1 MPTHNTLK
9 ALALR
14 LGRKY
19 NTLYRQA
26 QALGIEP
33 VETIGNVQIISDADA
48 QRLADYD
55 KKPGPEPRFT
65 REQQIARCVA
75 SPATKGTPK
84 YNDIVE
90 SEVDFLSR
98 H

>member
-33 VETIGNVQIISDADA
+33 VETIGNVQIISDEDA

-55 KKPGPEPRFT
+55 KKPGPL
-65 REQQIARCVA
+65 
-75 SPATKGTPK
+75 KGSK
-84 YNDIVE
+84 HSEIVE
-90 SEVDFLSR
+90 SPFDQSCR

>member
-33 VETIGNVQIISDADA
+33 VETIGNVQIISDTDA

-55 KKPGPEPRFT
+55 VKRGP
-65 REQQIARCVA
+65 I
-75 SPATKGTPK
+75 KGR
-84 YNDIVE
+84 
-90 SEVDFLSR
+90 SSR
-98 H
+98 

>member
-1 MPTHNTLK
+1 MAHNTLK

-33 VETIGNVQIISDADA
+33 VETIGNVQIISDTDA

-55 KKPGPEPRFT
+55 VKRGPIKGAAPGNGKRVSAE
-65 REQQIARCVA
+65 
-75 SPATKGTPK
+75 
-84 YNDIVE
+84 VE
-90 SEVDFLSR
+90 SPFDVNCR